1 VNLSRPVFV
10 MVSAGFES
18 AEKQLQSIRFIIRPK
33 ILIADD

>member
-18 AEKQLQSIRFIIRPK
+18 AENQL
-33 ILIADD
+33 